1 MIGSVEIE
9 EVARRAKEAKTR
21 VSPELVAQA
30 IAEVVRRARRE
41 GKTLE
46 ELVKEILREDPILDH
61 VQRRWLSKIITRAW
75 ESLAD

>member
-1 MIGSVEIE
+1 MIGSIGIE

-30 IAEVVRRARRE
+30 IAEVVKRARKE

-46 ELVKEILREDPILDH
+46 ELVREILREDPILDS

-75 ESLAD
+75 ESLID